1 MTTHSRDES
10 MIREFQ
16 DHDAVGLAAL
26 VASGET
32 TPQELLES
40 AIAQVERTNEDINAV
55 VTEMYDEA
63 ARFIEEDLGDDGPL
77 RGVPY
82 LLKDLRADYAGVPT
96 TAGSRFFVDNVP
108 NRDSELVRRIKA
120 AGLVV
125 FGKTNTPEF
134 GGNVSTEPVLFG
146 ATRNPWNTEQIAGG
160 SSGGAAAA
168 VAVGMVPAAHASDG
182 GGSIRI
188 PAACCGVFGLK
199 PTRGR
204 NPAGPVFGEAWNGLS
219 MEHAI
224 TRTVRDSAAVLDA
237 TSGPG
242 VGDPYWA
249 PPPERPY
256 LDEVSRE
263 PGILKIAFSVTA
275 KSGVAVD
282 PQYVIAVEQTAAW
295 LEGLGHQVEETEA
308 EYDGIALGNAV
319 KTIIGGNMMAAVRA
333 HAIRVGRE
341 PGEEDLE
348 QVIQQRVALGDSLT
362 ATDYATA
369 VQTMHGVGRIV
380 GEFMTE
386 WDAVMTPTVARPPL
400 GIGDLNTN
408 TNDVDT
414 FLKNLYG
421 FIPFTAV
428 FNATGQPAMSVPLHQ
443 DADGLPI
450 GIQFAGRFGD
460 EATLF
465 RLAGQLEREH
475 PWSARRP
482 TI

>member
-1 MTTHSRDES
+1 M
-10 MIREFQ
+10 
-16 DHDAVGLAAL
+16 
-26 VASGET
+26 
-32 TPQELLES
+32 
-40 AIAQVERTNEDINAV
+40 
-55 VTEMYDEA
+55 
-63 ARFIEEDLGDDGPL
+63 

-108 NRDSELVRRIKA
+108 DHDSELVRRIKA

-146 ATRNPWNTEQIAGG
+146 PTRNPWNPERIAGG
-160 SSGGAAAA
+160 SSGGSAAA
-168 VAVGMVPAAHASDG
+168 VAIGMVPAAHASDG

-204 NPAGPVFGEAWNGLS
+204 NPAGPVYGEAWNGLS

-224 TRTVRDSAAVLDA
+224 TRTVRDSAAILDA
-237 TSGPG
+237 TSGPD

-256 LDEVSRE
+256 LDEVDRE
-263 PGILKIAFSVTA
+263 PGILKIAYSVTA
-275 KSGVAVD
+275 RSGVPVD
-282 PQYVIAVEQTAAW
+282 PQYVAAVEQTAAW

-308 EYDGIALGNAV
+308 EYDGVELGSAIT
-319 KTIIGGNMMAAVRA
+319 TIIGGNMMAAVRK
-333 HAIRVGRE
+333 HAVRVGRD
-341 PGEEDLE
+341 PGEEE
-348 QVIQQRVALGDSLT
+348 IERVIQRRVALGDSLT
-362 ATDYATA
+362 ATDYAAA
-369 VQTMHGVGRIV
+369 VQTMHGVGRII
-380 GEFMTE
+380 GNFMTE
-386 WDAVMTPTVARPPL
+386 WDVTMTPTVARPPL
-400 GIGDLNTN
+400 GIGDLNTD
-408 TNDVDT
+408 TTDVDT

-428 FNATGQPAMSVPLHQ
+428 FNATGQPAMSVPLQH

-482 TI
+482 SI